1 MINRRATLTGLGALL
16 TGCTQAPLPD
26 AALEVPAAYRAT
38 AASAATAWPGA
49 DWWRGFGSAE
59 LNGLI
64 ADARA
69 ENFDLA
75 VAVARVRQA
84 DAQAAI
90 AGAPLLPSVSVQGR
104 ESWNRNSL
112 TRRVGT
118 AGASPTGVYYETRS
132 YSLTPTVSW
141 ELDFWGRVSGG
152 RDAAQATALAS
163 RFDQQSV
170 ALSVVAA
177 VASTWF
183 QALALQDRLDVSTRN
198 LRDAEQ
204 ILAAI
209 QARESV
215 GTASQL
221 DIAQQGALVAGL
233 RAQQPNFRNQMQQ
246 QINNLGIL
254 TGRPPSRVA
263 VRPGTLIT
271 LSLPEI
277 SPGTP
282 SSLLTRRPDIASAE
296 AQLAAQGANVTVA
309 RVAFFPQISLSGSA
323 GWQNIA
329 LPVLFGPGSLFA
341 SAVASATQSIFDNGQ
356 RRASLEL
363 ARARYDELLADYRK
377 AVVQGFTDVENGITA
392 YHFTT
397 EQEALVRDAVAI
409 AQRAADI
416 ARAQLLAGTVD
427 IVTALQA
434 QTTLFNNLD
443 LLAQVRLA
451 RFQALLSLYKALGG
465 GWSKGEISQEAP

>member
-16 TGCTQAPLPD
+16 TGCTQAPLPE

-49 DWWRGFGSAE
+49 NWWRGFGSAE

-90 AGAPLLPSVSVQGR
+90 AGAPLLPSVSIQGR

-277 SPGTP
+277 NPGTP
-282 SSLLTRRPDIASAE
+282 SWLLTRRPDIASAE

-309 RVAFFPQISLSGSA
+309 RAAFFPQISLSGSA

-356 RRASLEL
+356 RRANLEF

-465 GWSKGEISQEAP
+465 GWSKGEILQEAS

>member
-1 MINRRATLTGLGALL
+1 MIKRRAALTGFGALL
-16 TGCTQAPLPD
+16 TGCTQVPLPD

-38 AASAATAWPGA
+38 SASAATAWPA
-49 DWWRGFGSAE
+49 AEWWRGFGSAE

-75 VAVARVRQA
+75 VAMARVRQA

-90 AGAPLLPSVSVQGR
+90 AGAPLLPSVSAQGKD
-104 ESWNRNSL
+104 SWTRNSL

-170 ALSVVAA
+170 ALSVVSA

-209 QARESV
+209 QARQTV

-221 DIAQQGALVAGL
+221 DVAQQAALVAGL

-246 QINNLGIL
+246 QVNNLGIL
-254 TGRPPSRVA
+254 TGRPPSLVA
-263 VRPGTLIT
+263 IRPGTLIT

-296 AQLAAQGANVTVA
+296 AQLAAQGANITVA
-309 RVAFFPQISLSGSA
+309 RAAFFPQISLSGSA

-356 RRASLEL
+356 RSASLEL
-363 ARARYDELLADYRK
+363 ARARYDEMLADYRRT
-377 AVVQGFTDVENGITA
+377 VVQGFTDVENGITA

-397 EQEALVRDAVAI
+397 EQEALVRDAAAI

-465 GWSKGEISQEAP
+465 GWSKGEISQEVP